1 MIMIIKREV
10 LLMYVRDYMSVNPIT
25 IGPEESIG
33 DALQLLKSH
42 SIRRLPVVFQG
53 RIVGL
58 VTNLDL
64 LKASPSPVTSLSIHE
79 INYLYPKIKIKDVM
93 TKDPITI
100 RPDMVIEEAAVV
112 MRENKIGTLLVQQQ
126 GKLIGLI
133 TESDLFKVFIDIF
146 GFHYAGSRI
155 AVAVED
161 DIGELGKIADLISAM
176 AVNIISV
183 VVIRVNEGG
192 AHLVLRLKTDSG
204 DAVRAKLEENGYN
217 VLE

>member
-1 MIMIIKREV
+1 MF
-10 LLMYVRDYMSVNPIT
+10 VRDYMSVNPIT
-25 IGPEESIG
+25 IGPEDSVG
-33 DALQLLKSH
+33 DALQLLESH

-53 RIVGL
+53 KIVGL

-64 LKASPSPVTSLSIHE
+64 LKASPSPATSLSIHE

-100 RPDMVIEEAAVV
+100 SPDMVIEEAAVV

-126 GKLIGLI
+126 GKLTGLI

-146 GFHYAGSRI
+146 GFNYAGSRI
-155 AVAVED
+155 AVAGED

-183 VVIRVNEGG
+183 AVIRVSEGG
-192 AHLVLRLKTDSG
+192 ALPGFTP
-204 DAVRAKLEENGYN
+204 
-217 VLE
+217 

>member
-33 DALQLLKSH
+33 EALQLLKSH

>member
-1 MIMIIKREV
+1 
-10 LLMYVRDYMSVNPIT
+10 
-25 IGPEESIG
+25 
-33 DALQLLKSH
+33 
-42 SIRRLPVVFQG
+42 
-53 RIVGL
+53 
-58 VTNLDL
+58 
-64 LKASPSPVTSLSIHE
+64 
-79 INYLYPKIKIKDVM
+79 M

-100 RPDMVIEEAAVV
+100 SPDMVIEEAAVV

-146 GFHYAGSRI
+146 GFNYAGSRI

-204 DAVRAKLEENGYN
+204 DAVRAKLEENGYK
-217 VLE
+217 VLD

>member
-10 LLMYVRDYMSVNPIT
+10 LSMFVRDYMSVNPIT
-25 IGPEESIG
+25 IGPEDSVG
-33 DALQLLKSH
+33 DALQLLESH

-64 LKASPSPVTSLSIHE
+64 LKASPSPATSLSIHE

-161 DIGELGKIADLISAM
+161 DIGELGKIADLISSM

>member
-1 MIMIIKREV
+1 MF
-10 LLMYVRDYMSVNPIT
+10 VRDYMSVNPIT
-25 IGPEESIG
+25 IGPEDSVG
-33 DALQLLKSH
+33 DALQLLESH
-42 SIRRLPVVFQG
+42 AIRRLPVVFQG

-64 LKASPSPVTSLSIHE
+64 LKASPSPATSLSIHE

-161 DIGELGKIADLISAM
+161 DIGELGKIADLISSM

>member
-1 MIMIIKREV
+1 MSIKREV
-10 LLMYVRDYMSVNPIT
+10 LLMFVRDYMSVNPIS
-25 IGPEESIG
+25 IGPEDSDG
-33 DALQLLKSH
+33 DALQLLESH

-64 LKASPSPVTSLSIHE
+64 LKASPSPATSLSIHE

-100 RPDMVIEEAAVV
+100 SPDMVIEEAAVV

-146 GFHYAGSRI
+146 GFNYAGSRI

-204 DAVRAKLEENGYN
+204 DAVRAKLEENGYK